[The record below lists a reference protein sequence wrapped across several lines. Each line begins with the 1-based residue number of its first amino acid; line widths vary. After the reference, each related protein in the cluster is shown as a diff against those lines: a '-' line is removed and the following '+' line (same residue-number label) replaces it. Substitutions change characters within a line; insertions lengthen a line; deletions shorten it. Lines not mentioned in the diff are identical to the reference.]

1 MQIYVGD
8 GLKFDHKTKPFPLQ
22 PPTLVADDEEYEEFV
37 LPPPVEMDETDVIIN
52 KTVDNIW
59 SKYDTDENGYLDKEE
74 AIKFVKETILD
85 MKD

>member
-1 MQIYVGD
+1 
-8 GLKFDHKTKPFPLQ
+8 
-22 PPTLVADDEEYEEFV
+22 
-37 LPPPVEMDETDVIIN
+37 MDETDVIIN
-52 KTVDNIW
+52 KTVDDIW